1 MPHGVQL
8 RDLGHVEELQRFMWR
23 RHSLPNP
30 ISLNQNFSGGGAVH
44 AVARSGRL
52 QRRPVSDACADAS
65 ADPFSDAIANTSADV
80 SADSVSKFCAAKLC
94 NLRMVALGQLLR
106 DVRRRSKESYAHDD
120 GAILWWSQLQRDADV
135 RQRHDS

>member
-23 RHSLPNP
+23 GHSLPNP

-52 QRRPVSDACADAS
+52 QRRPVSDACADDS
-65 ADPFSDAIANTSADV
+65 ADPVVINKRLAELT
-80 SADSVSKFCAAKLC
+80 
-94 NLRMVALGQLLR
+94 
-106 DVRRRSKESYAHDD
+106 VRPPWLS
-120 GAILWWSQLQRDADV
+120 
-135 RQRHDS
+135 